1 VAACRPAEIAGFYY
15 HPRLLALVH
24 LVTLG
29 WVSSSILGAL
39 YLVGPLTFRIVL
51 PGSWRD
57 AVAFAFWA
65 IGVSGVVAHFWL
77 ATLVGVAWAGVMVL
91 AVMLFV
97 GGRILRRLPGAPVP
111 IEARL
116 PVLCAVLNIVLAALL
131 GIGLGFNKTHPFLA
145 VSQLDGVVA
154 HAHLAG
160 LGWGVMMVMGAGY
173 RLLPMMLP
181 SAVPRGAAPLASTA
195 LTQVGVWLMVVA
207 RLAAWPVSILTTA
220 SLTAALGVLLFLVQ
234 VIWMLRHPRPA
245 PSAQPRPDLG
255 VAQALLALG
264 WLAAATGLGV
274 WLALAPSSEATLAGV
289 MAYGVLALVGFL
301 AQIVVGVASRLVPL
315 YAWLWGFADR
325 AHRSSPPSLH
335 GALSRPTQMATL
347 LLWTGGVPLLA
358 AGLARDRQPWIST
371 GAALLS
377 VAVVLGGA
385 NLTLGVWRL
394 WAREARGPVR
404 QPHDRVS

>member
-1 VAACRPAEIAGFYY
+1 
-15 HPRLLALVH
+15 
-24 LVTLG
+24 
-29 WVSSSILGAL
+29 
-39 YLVGPLTFRIVL
+39 
-51 PGSWRD
+51 
-57 AVAFAFWA
+57 
-65 IGVSGVVAHFWL
+65 
-77 ATLVGVAWAGVMVL
+77 
-91 AVMLFV
+91 
-97 GGRILRRLPGAPVP
+97 
-111 IEARL
+111 
-116 PVLCAVLNIVLAALL
+116 
-131 GIGLGFNKTHPFLA
+131 
-145 VSQLDGVVA
+145 
-154 HAHLAG
+154 
-160 LGWGVMMVMGAGY
+160 MGAGY